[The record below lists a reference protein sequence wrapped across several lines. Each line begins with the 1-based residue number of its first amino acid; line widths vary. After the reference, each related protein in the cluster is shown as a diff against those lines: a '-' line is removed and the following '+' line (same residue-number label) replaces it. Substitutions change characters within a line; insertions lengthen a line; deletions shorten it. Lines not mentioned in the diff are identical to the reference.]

1 MNYDHVFDQAIDR
14 LHAEG
19 RYRVFIDIL
28 RNKGAYPNARC
39 FHGHNGPKPITVWC
53 SNDYLA
59 MGQHPKVIS
68 AMEDALHDVG
78 AGSGGTRNIGG
89 NTHYHIQF
97 EGQVDLLFDLRQMV
111 GFTLDVAWEEIKFS
125 RQHAGDFRRIAV
137 LTEDQWL
144 TWSAWVSQLFVS
156 AEVRVF
162 DDEDEARA
170 WLAADEA
177 AETAQ

>member
-1 MNYDHVFDQAIDR
+1 MISTESTDKLVSLVVFGEFTLA
-14 LHAEG
+14 
-19 RYRVFIDIL
+19 
-28 RNKGAYPNARC
+28 
-39 FHGHNGPKPITVWC
+39 
-53 SNDYLA
+53 DY
-59 MGQHPKVIS
+59 KEF
-68 AMEDALHDVG
+68 EDVV
-78 AGSGGTRNIGG
+78 N
-89 NTHYHIQF
+89 YHIQF

-162 DDEDEARA
+162 DDEDAARA
-170 WLAADEA
+170 WLAANGYNDPFVLRYRGWPRSKASA
-177 AETAQ
+177 ACVRPNHRR

>member
-1 MNYDHVFDQAIDR
+1 MISTENTEKMVAVTVFGEFTLA
-14 LHAEG
+14 
-19 RYRVFIDIL
+19 
-28 RNKGAYPNARC
+28 
-39 FHGHNGPKPITVWC
+39 
-53 SNDYLA
+53 DY
-59 MGQHPKVIS
+59 KEF
-68 AMEDALHDVG
+68 EDVV
-78 AGSGGTRNIGG
+78 N
-89 NTHYHIQF
+89 YHIRF
-97 EGQVDLLFDLRQMV
+97 EGQVDLLFDLRQMA

-137 LTEDQWL
+137 LTDDQWL
-144 TWSAWVSQLFVS
+144 TWSAWVSQLFVT